1 VILVGEW
8 VSAQNFRI
16 FLNSIQLKGE
26 GKFMKNFACVLFGI
40 MLSTGIGIAST
51 QAMTVNQLNITGGS
65 LSLNVGE
72 LQVPAANFTT
82 TGTMVM
88 GAYQPPPNGIDPFT
102 VGGHTFALT
111 THPGLDP
118 GNPFAPP
125 SGTVNGSSISVDL
138 SSLFAQITGPLVPN
152 GSAFLNI
159 GNQLP
164 SLATGTYDQG
174 TGAFEISWLH
184 LYNNAAPSPFLGGA
198 VLSLNGSTVAP
209 IPLPA
214 SVLLFGTGLLG
225 LPFVRKKMQG
235 ARLEAG

>member
-1 VILVGEW
+1 MNKITGLLV
-8 VSAQNFRI
+8 AAI
-16 FLNSIQLKGE
+16 
-26 GKFMKNFACVLFGI
+26 
-40 MLSTGIGIAST
+40 LSTSVGIAST

-65 LSLNVGE
+65 LALSVGSL
-72 LQVPAANFTT
+72 QSPAANFTT
-82 TGTMVM
+82 TGTIVM
-88 GAYQPPPNGIDPFT
+88 GAYQPPPNVVDPFT
-102 VGGHTFALT
+102 AAGHTFALT

-118 GNPFAPP
+118 NNPLAAP

-152 GSAFLNI
+152 GNAFLNI

-164 SLATGTYDQG
+164 GLATGTYDQG

-184 LYNNAAPSPFLGGA
+184 LFNNPVPFMSGIDIT
-198 VLSLNGSTVAP
+198 LNGSTGVAP

-225 LPFVRKKMQG
+225 LPFVRKKMRG
-235 ARLEAG
+235 

>member
-1 VILVGEW
+1 MNKITGLLV
-8 VSAQNFRI
+8 AAI
-16 FLNSIQLKGE
+16 
-26 GKFMKNFACVLFGI
+26 
-40 MLSTGIGIAST
+40 LSTSVGIAST

-65 LSLNVGE
+65 LALSVGSL
-72 LQVPAANFTT
+72 QSPAANFTT
-82 TGTMVM
+82 TGTIVM
-88 GAYQPPPNGIDPFT
+88 GAYQPPPNVIDPFT
-102 VGGHTFALT
+102 AAGHTFALT

-118 GNPFAPP
+118 NNPLAAP

-152 GSAFLNI
+152 GNAFLNI

-164 SLATGTYDQG
+164 GLATGTYDQG

-184 LYNNAAPSPFLGGA
+184 LFNNPVPFMSGIDIT
-198 VLSLNGSTVAP
+198 LNGSTGVAP

-235 ARLEAG
+235 ARLETC

>member
-1 VILVGEW
+1 MNKITGLLV
-8 VSAQNFRI
+8 AAI
-16 FLNSIQLKGE
+16 
-26 GKFMKNFACVLFGI
+26 
-40 MLSTGIGIAST
+40 LSTSVGIAST

-65 LSLNVGE
+65 IALSVGN
-72 LQVPAANFTT
+72 LQSPAANFTT
-82 TGTMVM
+82 TGTIVM
-88 GAYQPPPNGIDPFT
+88 GAYQPPPNVVDPFT
-102 VGGHTFALT
+102 AAGHTFALT

-118 GNPFAPP
+118 NNPLAAP
-125 SGTVNGSSISVDL
+125 SGTVNGSTISVDL

-152 GSAFLNI
+152 GNAFLNI

-198 VLSLNGSTVAP
+198 ILSLNGSTGVAP

-225 LPFVRKKMQG
+225 LPFMRKKMRG
-235 ARLEAG
+235 